1 MRMDMSTGG
10 LSDIQTLSHKVKG
23 FVGRGGEKPNQE
35 HKAEGNTIGSAI
47 LGRVQI
53 NMVDAQWVAC
63 NLSPKANIDQ
73 PCAAVTTGH
82 NDDHVFCAC

>member
-63 NLSPKANIDQ
+63 NLSPKANIGQ